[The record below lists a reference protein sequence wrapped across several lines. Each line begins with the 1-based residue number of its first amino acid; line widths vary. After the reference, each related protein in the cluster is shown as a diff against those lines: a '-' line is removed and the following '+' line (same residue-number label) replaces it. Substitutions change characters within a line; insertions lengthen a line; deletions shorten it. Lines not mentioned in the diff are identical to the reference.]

1 MKAKNTR
8 PSWDEYFLQ
17 IADLVSTRSTC
28 DRLHVGAILVRN
40 RMIVSSGY
48 NGAPR
53 KTQQCDEVGC
63 RIVNDHCVRT
73 VHAEVNSVIQ
83 AAFHGISTEGTTLYT
98 KYFPCE
104 HCVKVLINAGVK
116 EIVYSKE
123 YENSDQTFTRK
134 MLKEAGVTLRQWPAK
149 KS

>member
-1 MKAKNTR
+1 MKNINKR

-53 KTQQCDEVGC
+53 QTQQCDEVGC